1 MVAYTVLSP
10 LTFFK
15 LINLFYFT
23 KLYWYCHTL
32 TQICHGCTCVPHPE
46 TPSHLSPHP
55 IPLGHP
61 TAPAPSTLY
70 QAPCIIEPAKHIPTS
85 GPLPL
90 HGYLLECSSP
100 ESKPHRTGSSASF
113 RSLLKYRFP
122 RYVSLKPSPPQSIPM
137 PVTCLHS
144 TKHNLASY
152 HP

>member
-1 MVAYTVLSP
+1 MKESKREEFLLVAYTVLSP

-70 QAPCIIEPAKHIPTS
+70 QAPCIIEPGLAIHFTYDNIHVSMPFSQIIP
-85 GPLPL
+85 
-90 HGYLLECSSP
+90 
-100 ESKPHRTGSSASF
+100 
-113 RSLLKYRFP
+113 
-122 RYVSLKPSPPQSIPM
+122 PSPSSTESIQLVKLSEM
-137 PVTCLHS
+137 FIMLYFLFWGKV
-144 TKHNLASY
+144 
-152 HP
+152 